1 MKEESISASRPGS
14 GFRGG
19 SEPADLPSAPAL
31 KEESSPASLPNGGFR
46 GGSEPAGLP
55 SALALKEES
64 SPASLPGSGFRGGS
78 EPAGLPSAPALK
90 EESSPAS
97 LPGGGFRG
105 GSGPSDL
112 PSAPA
117 MKEGGSPAA
126 LPGSGFRGNG
136 EAAGLLFR
144 EGSLELDPNRW
155 ESRFPSQGD
164 KDARNV
170 PFEAEEN
177 LGNSILQSLARE
189 SSPAQR
195 YPLVGAADQPI
206 GMRVD
211 LDKMEA
217 LIAKVANRV
226 LVTDPQSGQNPEVRV
241 RVAPDLMPG
250 TEVKLWKGDG
260 GRLHIEFDTTSPQW
274 AKILSESVSVLADRL
289 GARIHL
295 HETPEVTVR
304 HSAGDMPGDGRSR
317 QGGSQQQ
324 RQQQQQQDPD
334 TGE

>member
-1 MKEESISASRPGS
+1 MDRINHANSPSPAAGDSIFDSKPPASGGPGSEVVPSAHKGALALLRKVKDDILNKDQSPSEGSEGPSPAFKDKVSPVTLPGS
-14 GFRGG
+14 GLRG
-19 SEPADLPSAPAL
+19 
-31 KEESSPASLPNGGFR
+31 NG
-46 GGSEPAGLP
+46 EPAGL
-55 SALALKEES
+55 
-64 SPASLPGSGFRGGS
+64 
-78 EPAGLPSAPALK
+78 
-90 EESSPAS
+90 
-97 LPGGGFRG
+97 
-105 GSGPSDL
+105 
-112 PSAPA
+112 
-117 MKEGGSPAA
+117 
-126 LPGSGFRGNG
+126 
-136 EAAGLLFR
+136 LLR
-144 EGSLELDPNRW
+144 EGSQELDTNRS
-155 ESRFPSQGD
+155 ESRILSQGD
-164 KDARNV
+164 KDAESS
-170 PFEAEEN
+170 PFEGEEN

-226 LVTDPQSGQNPEVRV
+226 LVTDPQSEQNPEVRV

-250 TEVKLWKGDG
+250 TEVRLWKGDG

-324 RQQQQQQDPD
+324 RQPQQQQDPD

>member
-1 MKEESISASRPGS
+1 MDRINHANSPSPAAGDSLIASYPLASAGPGS
-14 GFRGG
+14 EMVPAAHQEALVLLRKLQEDILNKGRSPSGG
-19 SEPADLPSAPAL
+19 DVSPAPAL
-31 KEESSPASLPNGGFR
+31 KEESG
-46 GGSEPAGLP
+46 
-55 SALALKEES
+55 
-64 SPASLPGSGFRGGS
+64 PASLPGSGFRGGS
-78 EPAGLPSAPALK
+78 EPA
-90 EESSPAS
+90 
-97 LPGGGFRG
+97 
-105 GSGPSDL
+105 DL

-136 EAAGLLFR
+136 EPAGLLLR
-144 EGSLELDPNRW
+144 EGSLEFDTNRSD
-155 ESRFPSQGD
+155 SRFLSQED
-164 KDARNV
+164 KDAKNV
-170 PFEAEEN
+170 PFEADEN

-189 SSPAQR
+189 SRHAS
-195 YPLVGAADQPI
+195 VGAADRPI
-206 GMRVD
+206 ATGID

-241 RVAPDLMPG
+241 QVAPDLMPG
-250 TEVKLWKGDG
+250 TEVKLWKGEG

-274 AKILSESVSVLADRL
+274 AKILSESVSALADRL

-295 HETPEVTVR
+295 HETPAVTVR
-304 HSAGDMPGDGRSR
+304 HSGGDMPGDGRSR

-324 RQQQQQQDPD
+324 QQQQQQQRDPD

>member
-1 MKEESISASRPGS
+1 VTLPGS
-14 GFRGG
+14 GLRGNA
-19 SEPADLPSAPAL
+19 EPADLIL
-31 KEESSPASLPNGGFR
+31 
-46 GGSEPAGLP
+46 
-55 SALALKEES
+55 
-64 SPASLPGSGFRGGS
+64 
-78 EPAGLPSAPALK
+78 
-90 EESSPAS
+90 
-97 LPGGGFRG
+97 
-105 GSGPSDL
+105 
-112 PSAPA
+112 
-117 MKEGGSPAA
+117 
-126 LPGSGFRGNG
+126 
-136 EAAGLLFR
+136 R
-144 EGSLELDPNRW
+144 EGALELDTNRS

-164 KDARNV
+164 KDLRNV

-177 LGNSILQSLARE
+177 LGNSILQSLGKE

-195 YPLVGAADQPI
+195 YPSVGAVDQLI

-217 LIAKVANRV
+217 LIAKVATRV

-274 AKILSESVSVLADRL
+274 AKVLSESVSGLADRL

-295 HETPEVTVR
+295 HETPEVIVR
-304 HSAGDMPGDGRSR
+304 HSGGDMPGDGRSR

-324 RQQQQQQDPD
+324 RQHDPEAD
-334 TGE
+334 E

>member
-1 MKEESISASRPGS
+1 
-14 GFRGG
+14 
-19 SEPADLPSAPAL
+19 
-31 KEESSPASLPNGGFR
+31 
-46 GGSEPAGLP
+46 
-55 SALALKEES
+55 
-64 SPASLPGSGFRGGS
+64 
-78 EPAGLPSAPALK
+78 
-90 EESSPAS
+90 
-97 LPGGGFRG
+97 
-105 GSGPSDL
+105 
-112 PSAPA
+112 
-117 MKEGGSPAA
+117 
-126 LPGSGFRGNG
+126 
-136 EAAGLLFR
+136 
-144 EGSLELDPNRW
+144 
-155 ESRFPSQGD
+155 
-164 KDARNV
+164 
-170 PFEAEEN
+170 
-177 LGNSILQSLARE
+177 
-189 SSPAQR
+189 
-195 YPLVGAADQPI
+195 
-206 GMRVD
+206 MRVD

-304 HSAGDMPGDGRSR
+304 HSGGDMPGDGRSR

-324 RQQQQQQDPD
+324 QQQQQRQHDPD